1 MARPRPREASM
12 TAPSGSCVLYC
23 GFSKIQSPEKYFKG
37 SCFRRGIKLYASN
50 HVYGVKEEILSETA
64 PSEIVARCI
73 PQMKST
79 CDYDVRLELS
89 PNPRRIVRGRCSC
102 KAGCRGWCKHA
113 AAVAVFINSH
123 EEKSCTELPRA
134 WGKPSARPTLDTKKQ
149 IKELFANG
157 TKSGSTASQARWPTA
172 SKRGGQSLKHLQ
184 RHSLH
189 RAHSGRGPARSEE
202 EPALLFVRLPRKGI
216 KTGFRE
222 LVSSVGVAVM
232 ASVDATVH

>member
-1 MARPRPREASM
+1 M

-23 GFSKIQSPEKYFKG
+23 GFSKIQSPEKYFEG

-113 AAVAVFINSH
+113 AAVAVFINSD

-134 WGKPSARPTLDTKKQ
+134 WGKPSARPTMDTKKQ
-149 IKELFANG
+149 IKELFA
-157 TKSGSTASQARWPTA
+157 SRPLPAPV
-172 SKRGGQSLKHLQ
+172 LKPLCPKTMAP
-184 RHSLH
+184 
-189 RAHSGRGPARSEE
+189 RAEAPHHKHDGPPHQNEE
-202 EPALLFVRLPRKGI
+202 DRV
-216 KTGFRE
+216 
-222 LVSSVGVAVM
+222 
-232 ASVDATVH
+232 

>member
-134 WGKPSARPTLDTKKQ
+134 YATDPGHEETDKGTLCKWHQERKHRIT
-149 IKELFANG
+149 
-157 TKSGSTASQARWPTA
+157 STMA
-172 SKRGGQSLKHLQ
+172 
-184 RHSLH
+184 H
-189 RAHSGRGPARSEE
+189 R
-202 EPALLFVRLPRKGI
+202 I
-216 KTGFRE
+216 KTRRTEFEALAAALASPRPFWAQATTYGRNTEAEARRE
-222 LVSSVGVAVM
+222 LSKETPNALVYLARRTALIQRSLRSSSYGF
-232 ASVDATVH
+232 HGKE

>member
-79 CDYDVRLELS
+79 CDYDVRLEM
-89 PNPRRIVRGRCSC
+89 
-102 KAGCRGWCKHA
+102 A
-113 AAVAVFINSH
+113 
-123 EEKSCTELPRA
+123 PRA
-134 WGKPSARPTLDTKKQ
+134 EAPHH
-149 IKELFANG
+149 
-157 TKSGSTASQARWPTA
+157 
-172 SKRGGQSLKHLQ
+172 KHD
-184 RHSLH
+184 
-189 RAHSGRGPARSEE
+189 GPPHQNEE
-202 EPALLFVRLPRKGI
+202 DRV
-216 KTGFRE
+216 
-222 LVSSVGVAVM
+222 
-232 ASVDATVH
+232 